1 MINNLHFFNI
11 PDLWHDQ
18 GDETALIARNP
29 DWQWVDFRTR
39 ARQIAEQLTQDNVKS
54 VAFWF
59 DDAALF
65 ACAMLACFHAGVRIL
80 LPPNLL
86 AENQQWS
93 KENADFLLDDALFA
107 EYGITQHASQK
118 HPAKRPHFTSHQQT
132 EIWLKTSG
140 SSGQPKILVKTAA
153 QMWLESEAI
162 RQSLPFSADNDI
174 HLVSSVSAQ
183 HHYGL
188 SYRIILPLTMG
199 WSIARKQLPYPEYL
213 IEESLLAP
221 KTVWISSP
229 ALLTRL
235 NLADTK
241 LKQCAFAGV
250 ISSGG
255 VLPADVGNA
264 IRERLGVKLIEC
276 YGSTETGAIAFR
288 ADDGLWQ
295 PTPLT
300 TVGLNEEGALW
311 VESEWFNQ
319 REQTADAA
327 ELIDGKFNLLGRL
340 DRIVKFGD
348 KRISLVKIEQ
358 DLLRHPWVTDCYVA
372 QHPQH
377 LRPAAWVAL
386 NEAGI
391 AAYRQQERHEFVNE
405 LRAFLMQTQERA
417 GLPRF
422 WRFTT
427 ELPRNSQSKLSKEAF
442 YQVFLTEKEEHF

>member
-1 MINNLHFFNI
+1 MNTPNLLNNRNFLTN
-11 PDLWHDQ
+11 Q
-18 GDETALIARNP
+18 REATTLISRNP
-29 DWQWVDFRTR
+29 DWQWADFYER
-39 ARQIAEQLTQDNVKS
+39 AWQIADQLAQDKVKS

-65 ACAMLACFHAGVRIL
+65 ACTMLACFHAGVRIL

-86 AENQQWS
+86 AENQQWI
-93 KENADFLLDDALFA
+93 KEHADFLFDDALFA
-107 EYGITQHASQK
+107 NYGITPK
-118 HPAKRPHFTSHQQT
+118 YVEKRPHFSLNNQT

-162 RQSLPFSADNDI
+162 RQSLPFPAGNGI

-188 SYRIILPLTMG
+188 SYRIMLPLTMG

-213 IEESLLAP
+213 IEESLPAKAVL
-221 KTVWISSP
+221 WISSP

-235 NLADTK
+235 NLADEK
-241 LKQCAFAGV
+241 LKRCSFAGI

-255 VLPADVGNA
+255 VLPAHTGNA
-264 IRERLGVKLIEC
+264 IREQLGATVIEC

-300 TVGLNEEGALW
+300 RVGLNDEGALW
-311 VESEWFNQ
+311 VQSEWLNQ

-358 DLLRHPWVTDCYVA
+358 DLLRHSWVADCYVA

-386 NEAGI
+386 NAAGI
-391 AAYRQQERHEFVNE
+391 AAYRQLGRHELVNQ
-405 LRAFLMQTQERA
+405 LRSFLMQTQERS

-427 ELPRNSQSKLSKEAF
+427 ELPRNSQSKIGKNDF
-442 YQVFLTEKEEHF
+442 NQVFLTEKEEHF

>member
-1 MINNLHFFNI
+1 MMNNLHFLNI
-11 PDLWHDQ
+11 PDLWRDQ
-18 GDETALIARNP
+18 GDGTALIARNP
-29 DWQWVDFRTR
+29 DWQWADFRAH

-59 DDAALF
+59 EDAALF

-86 AENQQWS
+86 AENQQWIN
-93 KENADFLLDDALFA
+93 ENADFLLDDALFA
-107 EYGITQHASQK
+107 EYGITQQVLKK
-118 HPAKRPHFTSHQQT
+118 HWEKRPHFSPHLQT

-153 QMWLESEAI
+153 QMWLESAAI
-162 RQSLPFSADNDI
+162 RQSLPFPASNGI

-188 SYRIILPLTMG
+188 SYRIMLPLTMG

-221 KTVWISSP
+221 RTVWISSP

-241 LKQCAFAGV
+241 LKQCPFVGI

-264 IRERLGVKLIEC
+264 IRERLGITLIEC

-300 TVGLNEEGALW
+300 QVGLNEEGALW
-311 VESEWFNQ
+311 VESEWLNQ

-327 ELIDGKFNLLGRL
+327 ELIGGKFNLSGRL

-348 KRISLVKIEQ
+348 KRISLVNIEQ
-358 DLLRHPWVTDCYVA
+358 HLLRHPWVTDCYVA

-377 LRPAAWVAL
+377 LRLAAWVAL
-386 NEAGI
+386 NDTGI
-391 AAYRQQERHEFVNE
+391 AAYQQQGRHDLVNE
-405 LRAFLMQTQERA
+405 LRTFLMQTQERA

-427 ELPRNSQSKLSKEAF
+427 ELPRNSQSKISKNAF
-442 YQVFLTEKEEHF
+442 NQVFLAEKEEHF

>member
-1 MINNLHFFNI
+1 MFAKYTDNNLIASHPEWRYADFAQKALQI
-11 PDLWHDQ
+11 SAELQQRQIQAITVWLEDGAKLACTLLAAWHANVRVLFPPNFTP
-18 GDETALIARNP
+18 ESI
-29 DWQWVDFRTR
+29 QWV
-39 ARQIAEQLTQDNVKS
+39 N
-54 VAFWF
+54 
-59 DDAALF
+59 
-65 ACAMLACFHAGVRIL
+65 
-80 LPPNLL
+80 
-86 AENQQWS
+86 
-93 KENADFLLDDALFA
+93 ENADLWLTDSDINQPTA
-107 EYGITQHASQK
+107 EWFDRFGESRHIEK
-118 HPAKRPHFTSHQQT
+118 HPQNPPLFDYTNQT

-391 AAYRQQERHEFVNE
+391 AAYRQQGRHEFVNE